1 MLLYVAAVITF
12 LQILYGTVGA
22 FFGLGV
28 ECPLPMCAFHGTMT
42 LDSDTTNTAVL
53 ALVALQVGS
62 EVCLEFTFVTAEPLL
77 GPFLM

>member
-1 MLLYVAAVITF
+1 
-12 LQILYGTVGA
+12 
-22 FFGLGV
+22 
-28 ECPLPMCAFHGTMT
+28 MT

-62 EVCLEFTFVTAEPLL
+62 EVCLEVTFVTAESLL